1 MKFYFIDVLFLVGLR
16 GLLLLLLFIHNAQKN
31 CISQSWCHDA
41 YFGYQPCG
49 IRICKK
55 SCQAFLGLCYLVI
68 SRRNIEIRSAYI
80 HNIFYVKVAFI
91 SKGYWDSMASRK
103 RSTRRTSIGIVFQFL
118 CIASCCIG
126 KPFPWTPSVT
136 CSCDFTTYN
145 RCKKYIINTLL
156 LFFGAAQKN

>member
-1 MKFYFIDVLFLVGLR
+1 
-16 GLLLLLLFIHNAQKN
+16 
-31 CISQSWCHDA
+31 
-41 YFGYQPCG
+41 
-49 IRICKK
+49 
-55 SCQAFLGLCYLVI
+55 
-68 SRRNIEIRSAYI
+68 
-80 HNIFYVKVAFI
+80 
-91 SKGYWDSMASRK
+91 MASRK

-156 LFFGAAQKN
+156 LFFGAAQKNQGLLGQRKNSNNCLNFLGALFIIANVPYKVSMHFILTPPDVLSSFRCIFHLDSQKYLSSLGPMRTILCFD